1 MPIINKFGGIVPR
14 AAWHSLPLTN
24 ATIAHDVKLRNGKLE
39 AWRERLAVGA
49 SVTNAVCVWYHG
61 CCYYT
66 FDTCVDMA
74 EYVTDYDRLYF
85 TGRQDYPEVA
95 KCESN
100 CGLTYYRLGVP
111 KPTTVL
117 VASGVSADGRNCTER
132 SYVYT
137 YVNVFGEEG
146 APSIPSTAITV
157 ADGTAVT
164 LSNFA
169 VPDSTYG
176 VTQINIYR
184 TATGWS
190 GGSEKVQTVQT
201 DYLLVATIPL
211 TTTIYAETYV
221 DTVLEKNLGPVITT
235 EYNREPPESLREIRY
250 LRGTG
255 VLTGV
260 TTNKVHFS
268 KPYQPSNW
276 PSEYDLTLPYNIVNI
291 QTLGNM
297 LFVSTDSY
305 PFVISGAPNCE
316 PHQCRPVN
324 EVLTPLPD
332 ISCGHVNSSV
342 ATPFGMVYS
351 SKDGLVLVSPDAK
364 FQIITSAWFS
374 TDDWVK
380 LRPDTV
386 RLAYWRGYIVCVT
399 DVVAFMLEID
409 AGVYNDS
416 NISNLTTISDSPVAM
431 TTTQSGELIMLDGNI
446 LWQWNAGKSYREYK
460 WTSRELNFGGT
471 STPLVAKVKTDGI
484 QLLLVDMDG
493 IHLYERF
500 VPDEE
505 PVRLKRLGRQRSW
518 RLSFVGTGT
527 VEYATLGM
535 RFNTLEGNTNNG
547 TAI

>member
-1 MPIINKFGGIVPR
+1 MPIISNFGGIIPR
-14 AAWHSLPLTN
+14 AAWHDLPLTN
-24 ATIAHDVKLRNGKLE
+24 ATIAHNVKLRNGKLE
-39 AWRERLAVGA
+39 PWRERLAVGA
-49 SVTNAVCVWYHG
+49 SVTDAVCVWYHG

-66 FDTCVDMA
+66 FDKCVDMA

-95 KCESN
+95 KIGTACA
-100 CGLTYYRLGVP
+100 LDYYRLGVP
-111 KPTTVL
+111 KPASVL
-117 VASGVSADGRNCTER
+117 QASGTSSDGRNCAER

-137 YVNVFGEEG
+137 YVNQFGEEG
-146 APSIPSTAITV
+146 APSRPSNPITV
-157 ADGTAVT
+157 ADGTAVR
-164 LSNFA
+164 LSNFV
-169 VPDSTYG
+169 VPDSVYG

-184 TATGWS
+184 TATAWS
-190 GGSEKVQTVQT
+190 DGSEKVQTVQT
-201 DYLLVATIPL
+201 DYLLVATVAIGTPAY
-211 TTTIYAETYV
+211 T
-221 DTVLEKNLGPVITT
+221 DSVLEKNLGSALTT
-235 EYNREPPESLREIRY
+235 EYNREPPENLREIRY

-268 KPYQPSNW
+268 QPYQPGNW

-291 QTLGNM
+291 QTLGNK

-305 PFVISGAPNCE
+305 PFVIDGAPNCE
-316 PHQCRPVN
+316 AHQCRAVN
-324 EVLTPLPD
+324 EVFTPLPD

-364 FQIITSAWFS
+364 FQVITSAWFS

-380 LRPDTV
+380 IRPDTA

-399 DVVAFMLEID
+399 DLIAFMLEID

-416 NISNLTTISDSPVAM
+416 KISHLVTISDAPVAL
-431 TTTQSGELIMLDGNI
+431 TTTQSGELIMLEGNI
-446 LWQWNAGKSYREYK
+446 LWQWNAGNTYREYK

-471 STPLVAKVKTDGI
+471 STPLACKVKTDGI
-484 QLLLVDMDG
+484 QLLLIDMDG
-493 IHLYERF
+493 LHLYERF
-500 VPDEE
+500 VPDEK

-527 VEYATLGM
+527 VEYAALGM
-535 RFNTLEGNTNNG
+535 LLNTLEGNTQNG